1 MERLQRGILRAVMM
15 SKAWMRIAAALVA
28 TFLVASFL
36 LIEAACSTTI
46 ELIDR
51 TPEAGSSADSG
62 EQSTQTIGSSG
73 GVVRLGAASLT
84 VPPGAL
90 SQPTTIRITVLS
102 GSPPS
107 GYTAYSSVYAFSP
120 SGLTFTVPATIV
132 LPEHGAPASSS
143 VYWSTAEGGGYA
155 PLATTLGQGT
165 ATAKV
170 THFSTGFVGSETLAS
185 EGGLEDAAPDVSLD
199 VHVPSD
205 SGSDTAPTVTVLAAN
220 QVVSNGIAVTSSN
233 VYFTD
238 PFWGKVVSVPVGGGA
253 LSTLVSGEDYPGPV
267 ATDGVDVYWSA
278 GGGIMRVP
286 LSGGL
291 PVTVAASTGSAT
303 AIAIDATSVYWVNGD
318 SPGDV
323 RSAPLSGLPEG
334 GSPVTIASG
343 QSSPVAIA
351 VAGTHVYWTNYIAA
365 GTVMS
370 ATLSGGSLTT
380 LASGQDYPEGIAL
393 DGTSVYWTNSAAGT
407 VMRVPLAG
415 GSPST
420 VASGQSQPWGIAVNG
435 GYAYWTNYN
444 GGAGGGTVVRAPVA
458 GGVPPTVLAS
468 AQLGPAGIAVDG
480 TNVYW
485 TDIAP
490 TTDAGGSVD
499 KAPH

>member
-1 MERLQRGILRAVMM
+1 MT
-15 SKAWMRIAAALVA
+15 KAFSRIAAALVA
-28 TFLVASFL
+28 AFLVPAFI
-36 LIEAACSTTI
+36 LIEVACSTTI
-46 ELIDR
+46 ELIELA
-51 TPEAGSSADSG
+51 PEAGSSADSG
-62 EQSTQTIGSSG
+62 EQSSQTIGSSG
-73 GVVRLGAASLT
+73 GVGRLGAAFLT
-84 VPPGAL
+84 VPPGAV
-90 SQPTTIRITVLS
+90 SQPTAIRVTVLS

-107 GYTAYSSVYAFSP
+107 GYTAYSSVYEFSP
-120 SGLTFTVPATIV
+120 AGLTFAKPATIV

-143 VYWSTAEGGGYA
+143 VYWSTSEGGGYA
-155 PLATTLGQGT
+155 PLATTLGANS

-170 THFSTGFVGSETLAS
+170 THFSTGFVGSKTSAS

-199 VHVPSD
+199 VHGPSD
-205 SGSDTAPTVTVLAAN
+205 GGSDMAPPVTVLAAN

-238 PFWGKVVSVPVGGGA
+238 PFWGTVVSVPLGGGG
-253 LSTLVSGEDYPGPV
+253 LSTLVSGEEGPSPV

-286 LSGGL
+286 LSGGV
-291 PVTVAASTGSAT
+291 PVTLASSSVSAT
-303 AIAIDATSVYWVNGD
+303 AIALDGTSVYWVNGD
-318 SPGDV
+318 DPGDV

-343 QSSPVAIA
+343 QSSPIAIA

-380 LASGQDYPEGIAL
+380 LAAAQNYPEGIAV

-435 GYAYWTNYN
+435 GFAYWTNYN
-444 GGAGGGTVVRAPVA
+444 GGTGGGTVVRAPIG

-485 TDIAP
+485 TDIAT